1 MVRQPGNR
9 RQVLAGNLRLL
20 RRSPMLLLIGG
31 VLLLCAVST
40 CTLTWLALARSA
52 VDQGSVI
59 VTELPAPPPNPP
71 PVAPAGLP
79 WVAAQVVRV
88 VDGDTLIVAFN
99 GTQPRL
105 RLIGMDTPETVHPT
119 KPVQC
124 FGAEA
129 TARMQQIVNSVNGQV
144 WLEKDVSET
153 DRYGRLL
160 RYVWLGPTPASPLLN
175 EQLVAEGYAQVST
188 FPPDV
193 KYQDRFL
200 VAQRAARAANRGLW
214 GACGRFGLPVPPPT
228 PGAAA
233 GSQ

>member
-1 MVRQPGNR
+1 
-9 RQVLAGNLRLL
+9 
-20 RRSPMLLLIGG
+20 MLLLIGG
-31 VLLLCAVST
+31 VLTLCAVST
-40 CTLTWLALARSA
+40 CTLTWFALARSS
-52 VDQGSVI
+52 VDHGFVI
-59 VTELPAPPPNPP
+59 VTELPTPLPPPHPTSP
-71 PVAPAGLP
+71 DGLP
-79 WVAAQVVRV
+79 WTPAQVVRV

-129 TARMQQIVNSVNGQV
+129 TVRMQQIVDSVHGQV

-200 VAQRAARAANRGLW
+200 IAQRAARATNSGLW
-214 GACGRFGLPVPPPT
+214 GKCGSFGVPLPTVPKD
-228 PGAAA
+228 
-233 GSQ
+233 SQ